1 MQAKRI
7 GATTSSGGVGAQHSE
22 TISIPLEPREEVNWH
37 NYHASVGIEP
47 ESAGANANGFWAL
60 MCIEDPAV
68 AIPSIS
74 SANLSAENFNSYI
87 IATGAWVSSNESGLN
102 FNIDLKTSR
111 NCRAGT
117 RVILAVRR
125 EGISAGNVRIVTTS
139 FFHTVRK

>member
-22 TISIPLEPREEVNWH
+22 TISVPDSPREEINWH
-37 NYHASVGIEP
+37 NYHASIGIEP

-60 MCIEDPAV
+60 MCIEDPSV
-68 AIPSIS
+68 AIPSIT
-74 SANLSAENFNSYI
+74 SANLALEVFNQYI
-87 IATGAWVSSNESGLN
+87 IAVGSWVASNEAGYN
-102 FNIDLKTSR
+102 FEVAIKTSR
-111 NCRAGT
+111 NCRAGS